1 MLSSALVLD
10 SPSTN
15 SFASKLL
22 SSFPEQ
28 MDSTA
33 QNDFPKTYI
42 DAQLASSSSVKGSS
56 KYFPLSLLRNFVLT
70 ELPSEEIEFVGD
82 ELLEFEEVA
91 EDGGGTL
98 MRAMVGFLW

>member
-1 MLSSALVLD
+1 
-10 SPSTN
+10 
-15 SFASKLL
+15 
-22 SSFPEQ
+22 

-42 DAQLASSSSVKGSS
+42 DAQLTSSSSVQGSS

-70 ELPSEEIEFVGD
+70 GLPSEELDFVGV

-91 EDGGGTL
+91 EELGGSL
-98 MRAMVGFLW
+98 MQAMVVFFVAISAAVLNNL